1 MKFLAKEGIETRKSF
16 PPIHIQPLYKKKL
29 KNQQKHLIES
39 SNAYNCLIDLPV
51 WYGMKYQDK
60 IKISSSIK
68 NFSKSIK
75 LMQKVYF
82 IQGAGRS
89 GLELLTSLFDGAD
102 EILCLPFTLKIID
115 I

>member
-1 MKFLAKEGIETRKSF
+1 MFLNTLGIIMLLKEPKNKKQAGEIFGKEGIETRKSF
-16 PPIHIQPLYKKKL
+16 PPIHIQPLYKKL

-68 NFSKSIK
+68 KFF
-75 LMQKVYF
+75 KVN
-82 IQGAGRS
+82 
-89 GLELLTSLFDGAD
+89 
-102 EILCLPFTLKIID
+102 
-115 I
+115 

>member
-1 MKFLAKEGIETRKSF
+1 MSHR
-16 PPIHIQPLYKKKL
+16 
-29 KNQQKHLIES
+29 
-39 SNAYNCLIDLPV
+39 NAYNCLIDLPV
-51 WYGMKYQDK
+51 WYGMKYRDK
-60 IKISSSIK
+60 IKFPLQLK
-68 NFSKSIK
+68 NFSSIK

-115 I
+115 IWKKKKLKIIIVILMNYFLY